1 MFGTTNLI
9 AQLREL
15 RDALPRDLGDSLDFP
30 RIVVIGDQSVGKSS
44 LIESIVGREFIPRG
58 VGTTTRCPLDL
69 RLCKDDTAQEY
80 FAVFPEDGHNQEI
93 VIQNDVFKTVE

>member
-1 MFGTTNLI
+1 MLETTRLI
-9 AQLREL
+9 GQLRDL
-15 RDALPRDLGDSLDFP
+15 RDALPRDIGDSLDFP

-69 RLCKDDTAQEY
+69 RLCHD
-80 FAVFPEDGHNQEI
+80 
-93 VIQNDVFKTVE
+93 